1 MKSPLDHRDGQLVS
15 IYESRDRRT
24 AFIGEA
30 PRMLRTAIFLLT
42 ILMLLTGC
50 SDRSRPEA
58 RAVQLSTLDRA
69 ASAYP
74 VELAEVRQEEVV
86 EWIRAIGSV
95 RADQRVNLSAE
106 VGGRLAEIAVE
117 VGDRVEKGALLA
129 RLDDERLRIGRD
141 LARAEVEMAR
151 ANLKKSKRDAQR
163 QVNLYED
170 RVTSEYSLDQADLK
184 AQIDA
189 GQLKVTQA
197 RLAAAERDLADASIT
212 SPVDGEITRKHV
224 EVGEFVEAGTPLFD
238 IAKIDCVKV
247 VVHVS
252 ELEITRLQKGQDAE
266 ISVDGHPGIVFRGT
280 VNTISAQAD
289 LQTRAFPV
297 EILVIND
304 RAEKLLPGFV
314 GRVRVRGRTFED
326 AISLP
331 EEVIVQRDGHPVVFV
346 ATGDTASARAIE
358 TGFADR
364 GRVLVTKGLKLGDR
378 VIVTGQQS
386 LRDGDR
392 IQPR

>member
-1 MKSPLDHRDGQLVS
+1 MFR
-15 IYESRDRRT
+15 
-24 AFIGEA
+24 A
-30 PRMLRTAIFLLT
+30 AIFLFA
-42 ILMLLTGC
+42 IPMLLAGC

-58 RAVQLSTLDRA
+58 RAVQLSSLDRA
-69 ASAYP
+69 ASVHP
-74 VELAEVRQEEVV
+74 VELVEVRAEEVV

-95 RADQRVNLSAE
+95 RADQRVSLSAE

-129 RLDDERLRIGRD
+129 RLDDERLRIARD

-151 ANLKKSKRDAQR
+151 ANLEKSKRDAQR

-184 AQIDA
+184 AQTDA

-197 RLAAAERDLADASIT
+197 RLAAAERDLADASII

-224 EVGEFVEAGTPLFD
+224 EVGEFIEAGTPLFD
-238 IAKIDCVKV
+238 IAKIDRVKL

-252 ELEITRLQKGQDAE
+252 ELEITRLHKGQDAE
-266 ISVDGHPGIVFRGT
+266 ISVDGYPGIVFHGS
-280 VNTISAQAD
+280 VDTISAQAD
-289 LQTRAFPV
+289 PQTRAFPV
-297 EILVIND
+297 EILVVND

-314 GRVRVRGRTFED
+314 GRARIRGRSFEN
-326 AISLP
+326 AISFP
-331 EEVIVQRDGHPVVFV
+331 EEVVVQRDGRPVVFV
-346 ATGDTASARAIE
+346 AAGDTASVRAIE

-364 GRVLVTKGLKLGDR
+364 GRVLVTKGLKPGDR
-378 VIVTGQQS
+378 VIVTGQHS
-386 LRDGDR
+386 LRDGDS